1 MPRQEALSIL
11 QQGTVIPAAP
21 LALDEHRKFDEHRQ
35 RTLVRYYMDSGSGG
49 MAIGVHTTQFEIR
62 KPEHNL
68 LEPVLSTVSEEIG
81 RFEQATSKT
90 IVKVAGACGETKQA
104 LAEAALAKNLGFDAV
119 LLSPGGL
126 THLSEAEMIDRTK
139 AVAEVMPVI
148 GFYLQPSVG
157 GRAFSYNYWARVAEI
172 SNVVAMKAAPFNRYA
187 TLDLVRAVAMSSR
200 HDQIALYTGN
210 DDNIVVDLLTQYRF
224 TKDGQIV
231 TKEFVGG
238 LLGHWSVWTRRAVE
252 LLERVKCRK
261 DIAEILALANEITD
275 ANSVIF
281 DAANGFRGCIP
292 GIHEVLRRQGLL
304 QGIWCLDPHE
314 TLSPGQAKEIDRIYH
329 QYPHLHDDDF
339 VKENLDTWLAQSGT
353 ECSRQQPSHLVGAAS
368 GYPEVAGRERLPIN
382 R

>member
-1 MPRQEALSIL
+1 MARQEALRIL
-11 QQGTVIPAAP
+11 HQGTVIPAAP
-21 LALDEHRKFDEHRQ
+21 LALDEYRKFDEHRQ
-35 RTLVRYYMDSGSGG
+35 RALVRYYMDSGCGG

-81 RFEQATSKT
+81 CFEQATSKT
-90 IVKVAGACGETKQA
+90 IVKVAGACGETRQA
-104 LAEAALAKNLGFDAV
+104 LAEAALAKDLGFDAV

-126 THLSEAEMIDRTK
+126 THLSEAEMISRTK

-157 GRAFSYNYWARVAEI
+157 GRAFSYNYWAQVAEI
-172 SNVVAMKAAPFNRYA
+172 PNVVALKAAPFNRYA

-200 HDQIALYTGN
+200 NDQIALYTGN

-224 TKDGQIV
+224 TKDGQTV

-252 LLERVKCRK
+252 LLERVKRRE

-281 DAANGFRGCIP
+281 DTANGFSGCIP

-339 VKENLDTWLAQSGT
+339 VKENLSTWLAQSGT
-353 ECSRQQPSHLVGAAS
+353 ISSC
-368 GYPEVAGRERLPIN
+368 
-382 R
+382 